1 MFNTNFNQISK
12 EDLSMNNQR
21 TGRTYAEL
29 TERFNKLAED
39 FECRNMSEQAR
50 AKQKSERYLTS
61 IHHIKKL
68 LKSGLISQKE
78 YDNFDT
84 ITANKYG
91 ISSCSIFR
99 EIA

>member
-39 FECRNMSEQAR
+39 FECIAVR
-50 AKQKSERYLTS
+50 T
-61 IHHIKKL
+61 L
-68 LKSGLISQKE
+68 L
-78 YDNFDT
+78 NT
-84 ITANKYG
+84 V
-91 ISSCSIFR
+91 
-99 EIA
+99 